1 MVLGIEPAVTPTTAV
16 PNSSELSRIL
26 RLTRRLDPG
35 AHGHG
40 HRASARPAAQHL
52 ATNVA
57 VRVTVARP
65 RWQSRYSRCV
75 AATDLLALSASAV
88 GYRWWGS
95 VDSFTT
101 AQIAMACSVVVAGAL
116 ALYAAR
122 AWDPRVLGHGTE
134 EFNRLVRAFVWLGLL
149 TTLPGLA
156 LEQPALRPYA
166 FGVVPMALVGATSAR
181 LLIRWRVTRL
191 RRQDRCMRNVLV
203 VGSGTTVAPVIDRAR
218 RSRAGW
224 AVTGVCLSD
233 DDGSIRREGGGAPRT
248 VHGVPVLGGLEA
260 VVDTVLRFG
269 YHVVCVAPDTG
280 WSSRRLHELTWDL
293 EGTGTEI
300 AVDPG
305 LMEIASRRV
314 VMCPLDGVP
323 VLRLEE
329 PKFFGLQ
336 RLTKAVIDRVGA
348 LLLLIALSPVLLA
361 AALAVRC
368 SGRGPLFYRARRL
381 GKNGEPF
388 TMVKFRSMVPDAEQ
402 RRAELVESDNGAGP
416 MFKIR
421 DDPRVTRVGRVLRR
435 YSIDEL
441 PQLFNVLAGSMSL
454 VGPRPPLPEE
464 IRAYDEAARR
474 RLLVRPGM
482 TGLWQVSGRSDLS
495 WVESVRL
502 DLTYV
507 ENWSLLSDAL
517 IVVRTIRA
525 VVRAGGAY

>member
-1 MVLGIEPAVTPTTAV
+1 MVLGIEPAA
-16 PNSSELSRIL
+16 NSNPAELSRIL
-26 RLTRRLDPG
+26 RLTRRPG
-35 AHGHG
+35 GPPG
-40 HRASARPAAQHL
+40 SRAAARPTSQHL

-57 VRVTVARP
+57 VQVRVARP
-65 RWQSRYSRCV
+65 RWQLRYARFV
-75 AATDLLALSASAV
+75 AATDVAALAASAAA
-88 GYRWWGS
+88 YRWWGS
-95 VDSFTT
+95 APRLTDS
-101 AQIAMACSVVVAGAL
+101 QLAMATTVVVVGAL
-116 ALYAAR
+116 ALHAAR

-134 EFNRLVRAFVWLGLL
+134 EFNRLVRAFLWLGVL
-149 TTLPGLA
+149 TALPGLA
-156 LEQPALRPYA
+156 LEEPALRPYA
-166 FGVVPMALVGATSAR
+166 FGVVPLALVGAAGAR
-181 LLIRWRVTRL
+181 LVARRWVARL
-191 RRQDRCMRNVLV
+191 RRNGRCMRNVLV
-203 VGSGTTVAPVIDRAR
+203 VGSGVTVAPVIERAR
-218 RSRAGW
+218 RAGCGGW
-224 AVTGVCLSD
+224 SVTGVCLSD
-233 DDGSIRREGGGAPRT
+233 DDGAIRRESGGAVRT
-248 VHGVPVLGGLEA
+248 VQGVPVLGGLES
-260 VVDTVLRFG
+260 VLDTVLRFG

-336 RLTKAVIDRVGA
+336 RLTKAVIDRLGA
-348 LLLLIALSPVLLA
+348 LLLLVLLSPILMA
-361 AALAVRC
+361 AAVAVRC
-368 SGRGPLFYRARRL
+368 SRGPVFYRQRRL

-388 TMVKFRSMVPDAEQ
+388 MMVKFRSMVVDAD
-402 RRAELVESDNGAGP
+402 RMRADLADSDTGAGP
-416 MFKIR
+416 MFKVR
-421 DDPRVTRVGRVLRR
+421 DDPRITRVGRVLRR

-441 PQLFNVLAGSMSL
+441 PQLFNVLVGSMSL

-464 IRAYDEAARR
+464 ITAYDEAARR

-495 WVESVRL
+495 WVEAVRL

-517 IVVRTIRA
+517 IVMRTVRA
-525 VVRAGGAY
+525 VLRGSGAY